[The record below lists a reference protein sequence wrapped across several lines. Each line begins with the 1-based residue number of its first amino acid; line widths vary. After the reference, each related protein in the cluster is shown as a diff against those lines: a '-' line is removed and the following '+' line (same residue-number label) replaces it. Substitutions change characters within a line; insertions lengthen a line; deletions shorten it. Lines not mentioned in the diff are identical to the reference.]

1 MYNFFIIIQM
11 PRGRLPKDKS
21 QRIDAF
27 LNRHEDII
35 EKGYVMNLVNMLKEE
50 EDISVTNVAIYI
62 RLKKRRDFYNG
73 CEDAKD
79 VDVDVD
85 VMI

>member
-1 MYNFFIIIQM
+1 M
-11 PRGRLPKDKS
+11 PRGRLTKDKS

-35 EKGYVMNLVNMLKEE
+35 EKGEKGYVMNLVNMLKEE

-62 RLKKRRDFYNG
+62 RLKKRRDFYKG

-79 VDVDVD
+79 VDVDDID
-85 VMI
+85 VLF

>member
-1 MYNFFIIIQM
+1 M

-27 LNRHEDII
+27 LNRHKDII
-35 EKGYVMNLVNMLKEE
+35 DKGEKGYVMNLVNMLKEE

-73 CEDAKD
+73 CEDVKD
-79 VDVDVD
+79 VDIDID
-85 VMI
+85 ELI

>member
-1 MYNFFIIIQM
+1 M
-11 PRGRLPKDKS
+11 PRGRLSKDKS

-35 EKGYVMNLVNMLKEE
+35 EKGEKGYVTNLVNMLKEE

-62 RLKKRRDFYNG
+62 RLKKRRGLYND
-73 CEDAKD
+73 CEDTKYSE
-79 VDVDVD
+79 
-85 VMI
+85 ILPS